1 MVKRFYEETSK
12 DRSKRVNEYLNNQC
26 RSKKHNFLIIG
37 TGLIGREH
45 IRVASLLGAAK
56 IHGIYD
62 TNKKSMDLAEEE
74 LQKYSNEKLI
84 RYNSLKSAY
93 QDPAI
98 DAILICTPN
107 YTHHQMFLEVAKSG
121 KPIFVEK
128 PMATSLKDGAE
139 ILRLSSKHP
148 AFIQVGMQYR
158 YKAQYVDAFHEVK
171 ILKSL
176 GSIKTISM
184 SEYRP
189 PFLDK
194 VEQWNKFNEFS
205 GGTFVEKCC
214 HYFDLINL
222 LADGPPRDVFA
233 SGGQAVNFLNFVHEG
248 RKSDIDDHG
257 FAIINYRNGI
267 RANFTL
273 NMFASEFYEEL
284 VITGEKGRL
293 VASEKASADK
303 TRQTKASIMVEV
315 EGHQHYEGSKIG
327 YPPSIEKSGH
337 HGATFFEH
345 EALISQLQQNEV
357 DAATPRQGLM
367 AMLVASAAQRSI
379 SENNVVSIVEHAER
393 NGIKEILNQ

>member
-1 MVKRFYEETSK
+1 
-12 DRSKRVNEYLNNQC
+12 
-26 RSKKHNFLIIG
+26 
-37 TGLIGREH
+37 
-45 IRVASLLGAAK
+45 
-56 IHGIYD
+56 
-62 TNKKSMDLAEEE
+62 
-74 LQKYSNEKLI
+74 
-84 RYNSLKSAY
+84 
-93 QDPAI
+93 
-98 DAILICTPN
+98 
-107 YTHHQMFLEVAKSG
+107 
-121 KPIFVEK
+121 
-128 PMATSLKDGAE
+128 
-139 ILRLSSKHP
+139 
-148 AFIQVGMQYR
+148 
-158 YKAQYVDAFHEVK
+158 
-171 ILKSL
+171 
-176 GSIKTISM
+176 M

-222 LADGPPRDVFA
+222 LADGQPKDVFA
-233 SGGQAVNFLNFVHEG
+233 SGGQAVNFLNFAHEG

-273 NMFASEFYEEL
+273 NMFANEFYEEL

-303 TRQTKASIMVEV
+303 KRQTKASIMVEV

-345 EALISQLQQNEV
+345 EALISQLQQKEV

-379 SENNVVSIVEHAER
+379 SENNVVSIAEHAER